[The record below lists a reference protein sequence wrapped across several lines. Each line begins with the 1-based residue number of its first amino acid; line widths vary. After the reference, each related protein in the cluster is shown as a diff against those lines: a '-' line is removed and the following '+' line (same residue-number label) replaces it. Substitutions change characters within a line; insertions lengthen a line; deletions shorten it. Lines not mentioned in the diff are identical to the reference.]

1 MKYTNIQDLIAFLKE
16 HPNKRILAVAQDPD
30 VPLWALYRAY
40 RSAHALESVD
50 ASTFAH
56 ISQSILENPALS
68 LLAIEDPSS
77 LQRLLQE
84 ISSYQEPE
92 RISSGDILPEPLETK
107 ACPHC
112 GDTVVS
118 CPWPCLTWDCA
129 FHNHLPDCPSVEGLV
144 YREMIA
150 KKKERRGLTQ

>member
-1 MKYTNIQDLIAFLKE
+1 MKYTNPQDLIAFLE
-16 HPNKRILAVAQDPD
+16 ENPSERILVVAKDLD
-30 VPLWALYRAY
+30 APLWALYRAY

-50 ASTFAH
+50 ASTFGQ
-56 ISQSILENPALS
+56 ISQGIVENPALS
-68 LLAIEDPSS
+68 LLGIEDPSS

-84 ISSYQEPE
+84 ISTYQEPE
-92 RISSGDILPEPLETK
+92 RISSGDVLPEPLETK

-112 GDTVVS
+112 GVVVVS

-129 FHNHLPDCPSVEGLV
+129 FHNHLPDCPSDEGLA

-150 KKKERRGLTQ
+150 KKKERRGVL